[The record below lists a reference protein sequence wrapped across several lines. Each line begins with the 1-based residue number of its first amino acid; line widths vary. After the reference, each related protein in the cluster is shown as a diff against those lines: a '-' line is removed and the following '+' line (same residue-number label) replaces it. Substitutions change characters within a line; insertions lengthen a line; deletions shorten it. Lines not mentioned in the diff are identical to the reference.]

1 MKLVTSVIS
10 ALLIVWPGSPP
21 QDDLYRIDLA
31 QSTIGVTIYQDG
43 MLAKVR
49 PSHAI
54 VVKNFSGWVR
64 YSRGKESQA
73 TVELDAEAKSLV
85 NAEKEIGEIERREFE
100 KALRDVVLEA
110 PKYPQI
116 LFRSTSITDLRQSGQ
131 GHSFTLHGDVLMH
144 GVKRRLSIPVEVVV
158 SGKQLTGTGSINFK
172 QTDFSMK
179 PYEAAFGLIKIR
191 DELKVSFSI
200 VAKAS

>member
-1 MKLVTSVIS
+1 
-10 ALLIVWPGSPP
+10 
-21 QDDLYRIDLA
+21 
-31 QSTIGVTIYQDG
+31 
-43 MLAKVR
+43 
-49 PSHAI
+49 
-54 VVKNFSGWVR
+54 VKNFSGWVR
-64 YSRGKESQA
+64 YARGKESQA
-73 TVELDAEAKSLV
+73 TVELDAEAKSLA
-85 NAEKEIGEIERREFE
+85 NAEKEIGEIEKREFE

-116 LFRSTSITDLRQSGQ
+116 LFRSTSISDLRQSGQ

-144 GVKRRLSIPVEVVV
+144 GVKRRVSIPVEVVI
-158 SGKQLTGTGSINFK
+158 SGKQLTGTGSISFK
-172 QTDFSMK
+172 QTDFGMK